1 MQARKN
7 QDDLFSKA
15 DIRLVVVSEPRV
27 SEPQDFQAPF
37 RNCKNPIPFHALY
50 SAQRIGGKTTHSRL
64 LRITIPYS
72 TPKLASASSS
82 SAASTTRRRPC
93 VFISSTSSKARNN
106 RSLAAA
112 YCSVSLRGRPWACSH
127 WVTAFAGRKA
137 LTAKVD
143 LRSEVTSKTNSV
155 AGASGSSANAA
166 RWPTK

>member
-64 LRITIPYS
+64 LRITIPYGVNPQRE
-72 TPKLASASSS
+72 TVLNE
-82 SAASTTRRRPC
+82 TRAIELG
-93 VFISSTSSKARNN
+93 FG
-106 RSLAAA
+106 RSLLAGDEVW
-112 YCSVSLRGRPWACSH
+112 SRGRRLS
-127 WVTAFAGRKA
+127 
-137 LTAKVD
+137 
-143 LRSEVTSKTNSV
+143 
-155 AGASGSSANAA
+155 
-166 RWPTK
+166 